1 MLSLYVWVEGHW
13 LEQEQPIR
21 SHISE
26 ENRLPFSFHF
36 IKEYMKLR
44 GKVMGGM
51 NGTEVR
57 EWGGLMNGH
66 YNLYEIFKE

>member
-44 GKVMGGM
+44 GM

-66 YNLYEIFKE
+66 YNLCEILKE